1 MANARLVFVGGEAD
15 ARRTPKAQPAL
26 RETILPCKRGGRF
39 GSMTLRY
46 ARMAGKQSQAEA
58 EAARVAGFPALERAG
73 VWLVIPCYKVRAH
86 ILQVLAKAPRWVE
99 GIVCV
104 DDACPEG
111 SGDFIESHVQDSRV
125 VVLRLVKNQGVGG
138 AVLAGYQAAE
148 LRGGRILVKVDG
160 DDQMDLNYVAHL
172 VAPLLLGEADYTKGN
187 RFTSLSHLQQ
197 MPALRVFGNAAL
209 SFAAKLSTGYWNIFD
224 PTNGF
229 TAIDA
234 QVARLVMTKRISR
247 RFFFE
252 TDLLYHLG
260 TLRAVVR
267 DVPIP
272 ARYADEVS
280 NLRIGAILGPFALKH
295 VRNFVQRVLGQ
306 YFVRDFSVASLEL
319 VSGLFALLFGVG
331 YAANYLITRTEGESA
346 SAGVVM
352 AAALPVILGAQL
364 LLQAANFDVLNVPT
378 RPIHPYLRTLASL
391 EEAAE
396 AP

>member
-1 MANARLVFVGGEAD
+1 VKLKILEVIAK
-15 ARRTPKAQPAL
+15 TPPW
-26 RETILPCKRGGRF
+26 I
-39 GSMTLRY
+39 
-46 ARMAGKQSQAEA
+46 
-58 EAARVAGFPALERAG
+58 
-73 VWLVIPCYKVRAH
+73 
-86 ILQVLAKAPRWVE
+86 E

-111 SGDFIESHVQDSRV
+111 SGDFIEANNKDPRV
-125 VVLRLVKNQGVGG
+125 TVVRLPQNQGVGG
-138 AVLAGYQAAE
+138 ATLAGYAE
-148 LRGGRILVKVDG
+148 AVARGGQVLVKVDG
-160 DDQMDLNYVAHL
+160 DDQMDLAYISHL
-172 VAPLLLGEADYTKGN
+172 VAPILLGEADYAKGN
-187 RFTSLSHLQQ
+187 RFTSISHLTT
-197 MPALRVFGNAAL
+197 MPQVRVFGNAAL

-229 TAIDA
+229 TAMEG
-234 QVARLVMTKRISR
+234 QVARMILEKRVSR

-280 NLRIGAILGPFALKH
+280 NLRISGIIGPFALKH
-295 VRNFVQRVLGQ
+295 LRNFLQRVLGQ
-306 YFVRDFSVASLEL
+306 YFIRDFSVASLEL
-319 VSGLFALLFGVG
+319 VFGLFSMLFGAG
-331 YAANYLITRTEGESA
+331 YAAHYFATRIPGHSA

-378 RPIHPYLRTLASL
+378 RPIHPYLRTLAQM
-391 EEAAE
+391 EQAADL
-396 AP
+396 